1 MQSVKITTETHC
13 SHMTCQNSNFSST
26 HEEEQGI
33 SSASSFF
40 TFPLTS
46 RIVQILTAHVTS
58 QCISVVV
65 LTNVWPTY
73 NPLKKLAGV
82 VKSIHVDEVCRLL
95 E

>member
-1 MQSVKITTETHC
+1 
-13 SHMTCQNSNFSST
+13 MTCQNLIFFIT

-33 SSASSFF
+33 NSASSFF

-65 LTNVWPTY
+65 LINVWPTY
-73 NPLKKLAGV
+73 NPLKQLSGV
-82 VKSIHVDEVCRLL
+82 VKSIHVDKVCRLL